1 MKTQTK
7 FRLGAFVAVLV
18 TIIGIQT
25 HLLVLASEIEVEKP
39 APVCTSIECA
49 VERRTLVKYEQNHDI
64 NMESARLQV
73 LLDINSEMQGM
84 TLDKSKRLDN

>member
-1 MKTQTK
+1 MKTKTK
-7 FRLGAFVAVLV
+7 VRLGLV
-18 TIIGIQT
+18 ISILVIVVGIQT
-25 HLLVLASEIEVEKP
+25 HLLVLASEIVVENP
-39 APVCTSIECA
+39 DPVCTSIECA

-84 TLDKSKRLDN
+84 TLDQSKRLDN